1 MSRFWTLAVWS
12 INIIIL
18 FSALCKAENATSTSA
33 AETNIEEETTVTPA
47 PVVSNDNGLL
57 PRQVFNEMYSECL
70 YKLSYPCFGRKLLVL
85 LDYFDKMREI
95 SIYDGW
101 ISLVRTTDAATPQ
114 ITEDLLFARSASQG
128 QRLAQLIDLA
138 FERFVDNRVVR
149 LALPSWSSNDVVAR
163 SNDYMDFDF
172 SGYSEDS
179 FEGRGKKKKKK
190 KLMKKKSKIVKKL
203 SMILGKVMMI
213 KMAILGPI
221 LIKLIAL
228 KKIKALLLGK
238 IGFLISA
245 FLLIMKLMSKGG
257 MKGMGGGGGCSCGG
271 GSMCGCGG
279 GGGHDVVMGYPPAG
293 VSQSDW
299 SSSGGGHGGGGG
311 GGHGSGGGGG
321 WGSSGGG
328 AASSGGYG
336 SSGGGGGGGSAWSS
350 LTNAVSSSMG
360 GGGGGGWDR
369 SFGQDLAYA
378 FYRPQE
384 SSTEKP
390 VSLDG
395 V

>member
-1 MSRFWTLAVWS
+1 MSRFWTQALCS
-12 INIIIL
+12 IITIIL
-18 FSALCKAENATSTSA
+18 LCALCRAENITSTVA

-47 PVVSNDNGLL
+47 PVVAASNGLL

-95 SIYDGW
+95 SVYDGW
-101 ISLVRTTDAATPQ
+101 ISVVRTTEAATPQ

-128 QRLAQLIDLA
+128 QRLVQLIELA
-138 FERFVDNRVVR
+138 FERFIDNRVIR
-149 LALPSWSSNDVVAR
+149 LALPNWSSNDAVAR
-163 SNDYMDFDF
+163 SNDYVDFDF

-190 KLMKKKSKIVKKL
+190 KLMKKKSKIIKKL
-203 SMILGKVMMI
+203 SMIIGKVMMI

-238 IGFLISA
+238 IGFLLSA
-245 FLLIMKLMSKGG
+245 FMLIMKFMSKGG
-257 MKGMGGGGGCSCGG
+257 MKMMGGGGGGCSCGG
-271 GSMCGCGG
+271 GSMCGCKGS
-279 GGGHDVVMGYPPAG
+279 HDAVMGYPPAG

-299 SSSGGGHGGGGG
+299 SSSGGGGGGGG
-311 GGHGSGGGGG
+311 GGWGASGGGG
-321 WGSSGGG
+321 S
-328 AASSGGYG
+328 SSGGYG

-350 LTNAVSSSMG
+350 LTNAVSSGAVAMG

-369 SFGQDLAYA
+369 SFGHDLAYA
-378 FYRPQE
+378 YYRQQE
-384 SSTEKP
+384 SSTDKP